1 MSKINWKK
9 YLETREVSPTRT
21 IWGVEIGEN
30 SAYKTAAE
38 AFASK
43 LQHFQ
48 WQIFLA
54 GEDTAKQQEL
64 FQERDN
70 FLASYKEELLPE
82 ESAEDLL
89 KSALEYNQAF
99 IAKTLDSPYF
109 SEVQF
114 NEAYTQAGMLLYSY
128 NEVSTIIADTLEKE
142 PKGTKSMSKINW
154 EKYMETREVSPTRT
168 IWGVEIGENSA
179 HKTAAEAF
187 ASKLQYYSYELY
199 LAEEKNDVERLN
211 QLTQEKTNFLE
222 NFHKELLPEESVQD
236 LLISA
241 LEFNNAFVEKC
252 FRETTYKTSGMNI
265 PISKKND
272 MLLGCWSEVS
282 DEIEAMLPGAEFVD
296 YSNDH

>member
-30 SAYKTAAE
+30 SA
-38 AFASK
+38 
-43 LQHFQ
+43 
-48 WQIFLA
+48 
-54 GEDTAKQQEL
+54 
-64 FQERDN
+64 
-70 FLASYKEELLPE
+70 
-82 ESAEDLL
+82 
-89 KSALEYNQAF
+89 
-99 IAKTLDSPYF
+99 
-109 SEVQF
+109 
-114 NEAYTQAGMLLYSY
+114 
-128 NEVSTIIADTLEKE
+128 
-142 PKGTKSMSKINW
+142 
-154 EKYMETREVSPTRT
+154 
-168 IWGVEIGENSA
+168 

-187 ASKLQYYSYELY
+187 TSKLQYYSYELY